1 MSSDFAFSDNA
12 GLCAFC
18 EIVAGRSRASIVHQ
32 DELTM
37 TFLDKPQYHPGH
49 VLVIPRRHVSD
60 MRVIDN
66 ALACAVAIAV
76 ARAARAVDR
85 AFPADGLSIW
95 HSIGAGADQ
104 EVPHLHYHV
113 HPRCTGDGV
122 LRVYPSAPAL
132 PDRAT
137 LDQWAE
143 QLRRVDQAHT
153 GSGYVQDE

>member
-1 MSSDFAFSDNA
+1 LFSHNSE
-12 GLCAFC
+12 LCAFC
-18 EIVAGRSRASIVHQ
+18 EIAAGRSPASIVHQ

-37 TFLDKPQYHPGH
+37 TFLDVRQYHAGH
-49 VLVIPRRHVSD
+49 VLVIPRQHVSD
-60 MRVIDN
+60 MRVIDD
-66 ALACAVAIAV
+66 ALAGAIAIAL

-113 HPRCTGDGV
+113 HPRRTGDGV

-143 QLRRVDQAHT
+143 QLRRVDQAHA
-153 GSGYVQDE
+153 GSAYVQDE

>member
-1 MSSDFAFSDNA
+1 MPGESLFSHNSE
-12 GLCAFC
+12 LCAFC
-18 EIVAGRSRASIVHQ
+18 EIAAGRRPASIVHQ

-37 TFLDKPQYHPGH
+37 TFLDVRQYHAGH
-49 VLVIPRRHVSD
+49 VLVIPRRHVPD
-60 MRVIDN
+60 MRVIDD
-66 ALACAVAIAV
+66 ALACAIAVAV

-95 HSIGAGADQ
+95 HSIGAGAHQ

-113 HPRCTGDGV
+113 HPRQTGDDL
-122 LRVYPSAPAL
+122 LRIYPAAPAL

-143 QLRRVDQAHT
+143 QLAT
-153 GSGYVQDE
+153 AMSGGTSAKV

>member
-1 MSSDFAFSDNA
+1 
-12 GLCAFC
+12 LCAFC
-18 EIVAGRSRASIVHQ
+18 EIAAGRSAASIVHQ

-37 TFLDKPQYHPGH
+37 TFLDVRQYHAGH

-60 MRVIDN
+60 MRVIDD
-66 ALACAVAIAV
+66 ALACAIAIAL

-113 HPRCTGDGV
+113 HPRRAGDGV

-143 QLRRVDQAHT
+143 QLRRIE
-153 GSGYVQDE
+153 YVQDE